1 MGSRLHFQ
9 RIKEGPPLPHND
21 DIRAYK
27 REYAEALDE
36 QDPLKSYRD
45 QFIIPS
51 KKDLLRKRLSDIEGD
66 DESDPRCIYL
76 CGNSLGLQ
84 PKNLR
89 KYLDQYLRSWAIK
102 GVTGHFVAH
111 EDALLPPYLH
121 VDDEGSKLLAPIV
134 GASPSEV
141 AVMGTLTGNI
151 HILMSSFY
159 RPTVERHKII
169 LEGKA
174 FPSDHYAIE
183 SQIRLHNF
191 DPATSMVLIEPE
203 DAEKPILSTKQILK
217 VIDDNASDTMLILL
231 PGIQFYTGQY
241 FDIKTIT
248 AHAHSKGVLI
258 GWDCAHAVGNVELQ
272 LHDWEVDFAAWCHY
286 KYVNSGPGAM
296 AGLFVHEKH
305 GKVNHSDTGDIS
317 YRPRLAGWWGHDKQ
331 TRFQMDN
338 KFIPQ
343 EGAAGYQ
350 ISNPSV
356 LDLSAVASSLEIFNQ
371 ATMPALR
378 QKSLELT
385 RYLEHLL
392 LKYPLDD
399 SSSSSNENTSEKP
412 YTIITPSN
420 PSERGAQLSI
430 LLQPGLLD
438 KVLEILE
445 ENGVVIDERK
455 PNVVRV
461 APVPLYNT
469 FTDVWEFHRVFTLA
483 CRKAVKAR
491 DGK

>member
-1 MGSRLHFQ
+1 MGSKLHFQ
-9 RIKEGPPLPHND
+9 SIKHGPPLPHHD

-27 REYAEALDE
+27 REYAAALDE
-36 QDPLKSYRD
+36 KDPLRRFRAE
-45 QFIIPS
+45 FIIPS
-51 KKDLLRKRLSDIEGD
+51 KKDLLRKNLSESEGD
-66 DESDPRCIYL
+66 DQSDPRCIYL

-84 PKNLR
+84 PRNIR
-89 KYLDQYLRSWAIK
+89 KYIDQYLRSWAIK
-102 GVTGHFVAH
+102 GVTGHFVSH

-121 VDDEGSKLLAPIV
+121 VDDAGSKLLAPIV

-141 AVMGTLTGNI
+141 ALMGTLTGNL

-159 RPTVERHKII
+159 RPTTERYKII

-174 FPSDHYAIE
+174 FPSDHYAVE
-183 SQIRLHNF
+183 SQIRLHNLN
-191 DPATSMVLIEPE
+191 PATAMVLIEPE
-203 DAEKPILSTKQILK
+203 DTERPILSTEQILK
-217 VIDDNASDTMLILL
+217 VIDDNASDTALVLL
-231 PGIQFYTGQY
+231 PGIQYYTGQY
-241 FDIKTIT
+241 FDIPQIT
-248 AHAHSKGVLI
+248 AHAHSKGILI
-258 GWDCAHAVGNVELQ
+258 GWDCAHAVGNVELK

-305 GKVNHSDTGDIS
+305 GKVNGSSTNGEDDA
-317 YRPRLAGWWGHDKQ
+317 YRPRLAGWWGHDKA

-338 KFIPQ
+338 NFVPQ

-371 ATMPALR
+371 ASMPALR
-378 QKSLELT
+378 QKSLQLT
-385 RYLEHLL
+385 GYLEHLL
-392 LKYPLDD
+392 LKYPLDNHAD
-399 SSSSSNENTSEKP
+399 DRNKKLSFS
-412 YTIITPSN
+412 IITPAN
-420 PSERGAQLSI
+420 PAERGAQLSI

-461 APVPLYNT
+461 APAPLYNT
-469 FTDVWEFHRVFTLA
+469 FTDVWEFHRVFVMA
-483 CRKAVKAR
+483 CREAVAAR
-491 DGK
+491 DG